1 MNRDEALEQTID
13 SATLLMRT
21 CGDYDDMPTA
31 AIAAEFQRRLIA
43 RRSDL
48 QVKRMERERGLT
60 QTKRCLPR

>member
-1 MNRDEALEQTID
+1 
-13 SATLLMRT
+13 MRT

>member
-1 MNRDEALEQTID
+1 MTRDEALEQAIEACTQ
-13 SATLLMRT
+13 LMRT